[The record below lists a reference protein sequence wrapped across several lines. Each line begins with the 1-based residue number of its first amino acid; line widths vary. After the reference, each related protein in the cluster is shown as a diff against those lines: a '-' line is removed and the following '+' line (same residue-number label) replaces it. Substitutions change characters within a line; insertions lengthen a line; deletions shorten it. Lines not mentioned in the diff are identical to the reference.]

1 MTGVRDGV
9 ATAWLDRP
17 DRGNALSAEATGA
30 LMASVSAALADP
42 AVHTLVLRGRGRH
55 FCTGFDLSALETET
69 DATLRARFVA
79 LERLLQAVWHAPVRT
94 VAFATGRAWGAGA
107 DLFASCDI
115 RACAPDATFRFPGS
129 AFGIV
134 LGTRRLVEL
143 IGWDRAR
150 ALVTEGAMHDAA
162 AAKAATLVTDIVDG
176 DPEAFLAD
184 TLRAACRRPAHVRHD
199 PRGDAARPPRRGHGH
214 ARRVRQRAGTRP
226 AHRPLPEEPA
236 EMTGRRRGLRRD
248 GERPGCGSA

>member
-1 MTGVRDGV
+1 VTGDREGV

-17 DRGNALSAEATGA
+17 DRGNALSADATDA

-42 AVHTLVLRGRGRH
+42 SVHTLVLRGRGRH
-55 FCTGFDLSALETET
+55 FCTGFDLSALEAET
-69 DATLRARFVA
+69 DASLRARFVA

-176 DPEAFLAD
+176 DGDAFLAGLATPPVAD
-184 TLRAACRRPAHVRHD
+184 RRTFAMIRAATRPD
-199 PRGDAARPPRRGHGH
+199 RRGEDMGTLD
-214 ARRVRQRAGTRP
+214 ASASVPGLVQRIERYRQ
-226 AHRPLPEEPA
+226 
-236 EMTGRRRGLRRD
+236 GLRK
-248 GERPGCGSA
+248 